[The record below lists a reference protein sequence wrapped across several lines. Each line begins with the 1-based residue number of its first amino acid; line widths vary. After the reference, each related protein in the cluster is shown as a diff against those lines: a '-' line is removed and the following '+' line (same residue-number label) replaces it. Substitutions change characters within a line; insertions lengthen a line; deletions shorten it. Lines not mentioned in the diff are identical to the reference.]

1 VSGTKDDCTPGR
13 WICDDGSAFA
23 ELFCPQQQEG
33 PVTLSFGEWPIWV
46 GALLIFVARVCDVS
60 LGTMRIA
67 FISRG
72 EKYIA
77 PAFAFFEM
85 LIWLFAISQ
94 IVMNLS
100 NLAYYFAYALGFS
113 TGVFTGIRLEEKLA
127 IGSRVIRVITRKDA
141 DDLIEAL
148 RAAGFGVTSVDAEGN
163 SGGVHLIFSVV
174 KRTDIPHY
182 VDVVQQFNPNAFYS
196 IEDIRFVTQGIFRAR
211 RTPLSAARLGRA
223 RDAGKK

>member
-1 VSGTKDDCTPGR
+1 
-13 WICDDGSAFA
+13 
-23 ELFCPQQQEG
+23 
-33 PVTLSFGEWPIWV
+33 
-46 GALLIFVARVCDVS
+46 
-60 LGTMRIA
+60 MRIA

-113 TGVFTGIRLEEKLA
+113 TGVFTGMNLEEKLA
-127 IGSRVIRVITRKDA
+127 IGSRVVRVITRKDA
-141 DDLIEAL
+141 GELVEAL
-148 RAAGFGVTSVDAEGN
+148 RAGGFGVTSVEAEGT
-163 SGGVHLIFSVV
+163 SGNVHLIFSVV
-174 KRTDIPHY
+174 KRTDLPQY
-182 VDVVQQFNPNAFYS
+182 VDLVKQFNPHAFYS
-196 IEDIRFVTQGIFRAR
+196 IEDIRFVSQGIFRAR
-211 RTPLSAARLGRA
+211 RMPLSAARLGRT

>member
-1 VSGTKDDCTPGR
+1 M
-13 WICDDGSAFA
+13 
-23 ELFCPQQQEG
+23 
-33 PVTLSFGEWPIWV
+33 TLQFGEWPIWV
-46 GALLIFVARVCDVS
+46 GAFLIFFARVCDVS

-72 EKYIA
+72 EKFIA

-100 NLAYYFAYALGFS
+100 NLAYYFAYAAGFA
-113 TGVFTGIRLEEKLA
+113 TGVFTGMHLEEKLA

-141 DDLIEAL
+141 GKLIEEL
-148 RAAGFGVTSVDAEGN
+148 RSAGFGVTNIPAEGN
-163 SGGVHLIFSVV
+163 SGDVNVVFSVV
-174 KRTDIPHY
+174 KRTDIPQY
-182 VDVVQQFNPNAFYS
+182 VELVKQFNPHAFYS
-196 IEDIRFVTQGIFRAR
+196 IEDIRFVSQGIVRAR
-211 RTPLSAARLGRA
+211 RMPISAARLGRS